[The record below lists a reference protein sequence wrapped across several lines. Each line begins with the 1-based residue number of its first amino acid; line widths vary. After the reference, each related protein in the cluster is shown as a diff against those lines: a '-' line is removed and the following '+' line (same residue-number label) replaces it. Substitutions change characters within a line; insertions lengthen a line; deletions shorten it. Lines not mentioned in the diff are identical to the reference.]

1 MNKLPAAAVL
11 FMAGIITNCLRELM
25 EYSAALTHAVLVVG
39 TGLCLVL
46 GVGLYAFTEI
56 VARYKMRG
64 HDKGAKQ

>member
-1 MNKLPAAAVL
+1 MNKLPVAAVL
-11 FMAGIITNCLRELM
+11 FMAGIIANCLRELM
-25 EYSAALTHAVLVVG
+25 EYSPALTHAVLVVG
-39 TGLCLVL
+39 TGVCLVL